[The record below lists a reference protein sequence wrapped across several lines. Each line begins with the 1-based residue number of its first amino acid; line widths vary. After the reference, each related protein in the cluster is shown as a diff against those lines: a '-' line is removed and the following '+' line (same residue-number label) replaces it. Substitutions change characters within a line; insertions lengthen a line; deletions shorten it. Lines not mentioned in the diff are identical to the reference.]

1 MDRDSALKK
10 EIGLIL
16 ASPQFERSKSL
27 SGLLTYLL
35 RAHLTFDRSPTQADI
50 AVDFLGKNLCD
61 FDPGD
66 SSVRVAMMRLRKAL
80 KEYYLVHKPH
90 DTLYVHFNK
99 GEYRLRFSALSIA
112 YPDLANFSDK
122 TTGSR
127 QASFVS
133 ETVKDGASNSVL
145 SSQFSQSEPAD
156 SERPQP
162 KHVSEVTQLQKANHG
177 LPSQPRVMILA
188 VGILSILMV
197 FLLGL
202 FKSPDPATAEMPRRA
217 TLQPPLVSLRTEVL
231 KTELDNREA
240 NSLRKRIETETKSI
254 LRKSMISR
262 LSEGNISRANY
273 HLAISVEASPD
284 GLLSGNLV
292 VTGLG
297 GKVLTERTFRA
308 LDGYLPFSQSVN
320 DELTGI
326 IAPSGHIAK
335 DLLQGLDAEPTNS
348 YECFLLA
355 EAGRIAGN
363 AVSALLKNCVKAYP
377 DGEFTPF
384 LKVRDAFIE
393 AQRFVLRGQKLST
406 QTSAWQT
413 VSEVLKTDPENPYAN
428 ALAAKLLIGSGR
440 CMDAAAFATEAFSR
454 GRTYPTLELSVIV
467 DAFGCHDVAQFRPF
481 WRERIRRIAIANPD
495 PDPLLQ
501 SYLTMGLIISDQ
513 TALSRLRKSRIFD
526 HVTSGRPANMNQTL
540 DALMNDHNNVVARK
554 KLSADLPKYIFSRST
569 REMIKNK
576 FS

>member
-1 MDRDSALKK
+1 MDRVSALRK
-10 EIGLIL
+10 EVGLIL
-16 ASPQFERSKSL
+16 KSPQFERSKSL

-35 RAHLTFDRSPTQADI
+35 RAHLTFDRCPTQADI

-80 KEYYLVHKPH
+80 KEYYLVHQPH
-90 DTLYVHFNK
+90 DTLCVHFNK

-112 YPDLANFSDK
+112 YPDLADFAGK
-122 TTGSR
+122 
-127 QASFVS
+127 ASGIHQVS
-133 ETVKDGASNSVL
+133 SVAKAPETVPANSIPTWR
-145 SSQFSQSEPAD
+145 SMRPDSAD
-156 SERPQP
+156 PGRPQP
-162 KHVSEVTQLQKANHG
+162 NQISGVMHPQNKKSGLSSEMRTVLLG
-177 LPSQPRVMILA
+177 
-188 VGILSILMV
+188 VGVLSILVMS
-197 FLLGL
+197 FLGL
-202 FKSPDPATAEMPRRA
+202 LRSSDPATAEMPRRA

-231 KTELDNREA
+231 ETELDNRGA
-240 NSLRKRIETETKSI
+240 SSLRKRIEAEVQSI

-262 LSEGNISRANY
+262 LSEGDISRAKY
-273 HLAISVEASPD
+273 HIAISVEPSPD

-467 DAFGCHDVAQFRPF
+467 DAFGCDDVAQFRPF